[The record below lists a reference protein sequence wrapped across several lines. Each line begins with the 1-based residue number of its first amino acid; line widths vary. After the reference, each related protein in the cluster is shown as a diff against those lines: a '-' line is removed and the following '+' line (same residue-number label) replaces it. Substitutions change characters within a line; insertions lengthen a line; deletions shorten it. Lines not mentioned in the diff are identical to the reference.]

1 MAPTAARTNMDV
13 SSARLRIETRLEPGE
28 KLTIG
33 PLEITSVAGVTT
45 ITYRKRARLVL
56 LARRDRTRVI
66 CLTDGAM
73 LPGTDDACQ
82 RESQDAGRTEA
93 PGGRQGHGR
102 PADPP
107 ILRLGPGG
115 DYVRDF
121 YGEDLTGNEEPED
134 DARAGT

>member
-1 MAPTAARTNMDV
+1 MTLASANRRMPGAR
-13 SSARLRIETRLEPGE
+13 
-28 KLTIG
+28 
-33 PLEITSVAGVTT
+33 
-45 ITYRKRARLVL
+45 
-56 LARRDRTRVI
+56 
-66 CLTDGAM
+66 
-73 LPGTDDACQ
+73 
-82 RESQDAGRTEA
+82 
-93 PGGRQGHGR
+93 GRQGHGR